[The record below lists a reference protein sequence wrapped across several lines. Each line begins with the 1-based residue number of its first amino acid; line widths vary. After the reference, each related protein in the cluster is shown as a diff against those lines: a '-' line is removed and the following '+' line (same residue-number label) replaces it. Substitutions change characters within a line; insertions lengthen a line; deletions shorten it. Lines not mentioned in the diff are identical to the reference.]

1 MKTSLASKLEYVSGH
16 RKNRQE
22 IANEV
27 LEDKNLYVSLIA
39 ICFEVNNKNAHKACW
54 ILELVSYQ
62 KIVWILPQLDFFC
75 AHLKTL
81 QCDSAIRSIAKVC
94 QLLVMAAE
102 KNQLQLSQENKDLLI
117 ANCFDW
123 LMRDIK
129 VASKCYAM
137 RTLSILSKET
147 LWIKKELT
155 AIIEKDFYDQSAAFK
170 AVSKAILKVL
180 K

>member
-1 MKTSLASKLEYVSGH
+1 MKTSLASKLEYVSGY
-16 RKNRQE
+16 RENRQK

-27 LEDKNLYVSLIA
+27 LEDKDLYLSLIA
-39 ICFEVNNKNAHKACW
+39 ICFESDHKIAHKACW

-62 KIVWILPQLDFFC
+62 KIAWIVPQLDFFC
-75 AHLKTL
+75 THLKTL
-81 QCDSAIRSIAKVC
+81 ENDSAIRSIAKVC

-137 RTLSILSKET
+137 RTLAILSKENH
-147 LWIKKELT
+147 WIKKELS
-155 AIIEKDFYDQSAAFK
+155 AIIEKDFYSQSAAFK
-170 AVSKAILKVL
+170 AVSKAVLKVL

>member
-1 MKTSLASKLEYVSGH
+1 MKTLLINKLEYVSGY

-22 IANEV
+22 VANEV
-27 LEDKNLYVSLIA
+27 RQDKDLYTSLIA
-39 ICFEVNNKNAHKACW
+39 ICFESDYKIAHKACW

-62 KIVWILPQLDFFC
+62 KIEWIVPHLDFFC
-75 AHLKTL
+75 THLKTL
-81 QCDSAIRSIAKVC
+81 KNDSSIRSIAKVC

-102 KNQLQLSQENKDLLI
+102 KNQLQLSQENKELLI

-123 LMRDIK
+123 LIQDIK
-129 VASKCYAM
+129 VASKCYAI
-137 RTLSILSKET
+137 RTLGILSKENH
-147 LWIKKELT
+147 WIKKELA
-155 AIIEKDFYDQSAAFK
+155 AIIEKDFYGQSAAYK